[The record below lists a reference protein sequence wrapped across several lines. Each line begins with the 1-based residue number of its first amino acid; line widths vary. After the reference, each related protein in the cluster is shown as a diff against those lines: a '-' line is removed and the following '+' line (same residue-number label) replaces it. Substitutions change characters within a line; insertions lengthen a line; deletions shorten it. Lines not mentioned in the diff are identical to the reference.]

1 MQCKKAKKMEA
12 EKMELSLSNIPIVIF
27 IKIQG
32 QEVQVKSGQKL
43 QKIKPY

>member
-1 MQCKKAKKMEA
+1 MEA

>member
-12 EKMELSLSNIPIVIF
+12 EKMALSLSNIPIVIF

-32 QEVQVKSGQKL
+32 QEVQVKSGTIVQS
-43 QKIKPY
+43 INTY

>member
-1 MQCKKAKKMEA
+1 MEA

-32 QEVQVKSGQKL
+32 QEVQVKSGQKF